1 MTAQQE
7 LAALI
12 LAYAAL
18 VDYRVAAAAVGE
30 VGVLRI
36 SFVKTLHVV
45 QGLWQFLTLAADL
58 LTPWPKSA
66 YSWGAACAALPR
78 WPSQTA
84 AAILSASLAPAR
96 EPVATAAETHLSQ
109 RRDHMRHWSHLC
121 LNP

>member
-1 MTAQQE
+1 MRNQTTVPAATFKGDLRASGPCQQSHTPLTALQE
-7 LAALI
+7 LAARI

-78 WPSQTA
+78 WPSQNGGSD
-84 AAILSASLAPAR
+84 LVR
-96 EPVATAAETHLSQ
+96 EPCAS
-109 RRDHMRHWSHLC
+109 
-121 LNP
+121 P

>member
-58 LTPWPKSA
+58 LTVA
-66 YSWGAACAALPR
+66 QVRLLVGRGLRRIAAMALPKR
-78 WPSQTA
+78 
-84 AAILSASLAPAR
+84 R
-96 EPVATAAETHLSQ
+96 Q
-109 RRDHMRHWSHLC
+109 RSC
-121 LNP
+121 PG

>member
-1 MTAQQE
+1 MRNQTTVPAATFKGDLCASGPCQQSHTPLTALQE

-45 QGLWQFLTLAADL
+45 QGLWQSLTLAADL
-58 LTPWPKSA
+58 LA
-66 YSWGAACAALPR
+66 VAQVRLLVGRGLRRIAAM
-78 WPSQTA
+78 
-84 AAILSASLAPAR
+84 AIPNGGSDLVR
-96 EPVATAAETHLSQ
+96 EPCAS
-109 RRDHMRHWSHLC
+109 
-121 LNP
+121 P